1 MNNGEIVFP
10 AEIVKEAVKPT
21 QLETASGTEEVA
33 TTEPPKLNMIPKI
46 LTLIKGFTSFPKSAA
61 QNTENKPPIRVHPFL
76 RPFSR
81 DSKDAPTNS
90 APTSAVNDVTFT
102 SQGTYLFFEWLI
114 FSTVRY
120 YYFPILLQR
129 WTGYPQLPALIS

>member
-1 MNNGEIVFP
+1 MKKHLHRCLAMILAAGICVSAANYKDVF
-10 AEIVKEAVKPT
+10 A
-21 QLETASGTEEVA
+21 QA
-33 TTEPPKLNMIPKI
+33 TTQNTQE
-46 LTLIKGFTSFPKSAA
+46 TQEV
-61 QNTENKPPIRVHPFL
+61 QNTENKSPIRVHPFL

-90 APTSAVNDVTFT
+90 APTSAVHDVTFT

-129 WTGYPQLPALIS
+129 WTGYLQLPALIS

>member
-1 MNNGEIVFP
+1 MNNGEIVFS
-10 AEIVKEAVKPT
+10 AEMVKEAVKPT

-33 TTEPPKLNMIPKI
+33 TTEPPKLNVIPKI
-46 LTLIKGFTSFPKSAA
+46 LTLIKGLTSSPKSEV
-61 QNTENKPPIRVHPFL
+61 QNTENKSPIRVHPFL

-81 DSKDAPTNS
+81 DSTDAPASS
-90 APTSAVNDVTFT
+90 APTSAVHDVTFT

-129 WTGYPQLPALIS
+129 WTGYLQLPALIS